1 MRFVRPPADISA
13 QYRVIRVGQK
23 RLSLLILRKRGGP
36 AGEPQAPGVLWIHG
50 GGYLMGMAE
59 MAYKSR
65 AIDLVREGAVV
76 VTPEYT
82 LSWRAPYPQALR
94 ECHAALRWLKEHARE
109 LSVRTDQIM
118 VGGESAGGGLAAAL
132 CMYEKDHGGV
142 NIAFQMPLYPMIDC
156 YDTDSS
162 RDNHERVWNTRRN
175 HIAWRVYLRGLP
187 AKGRIPVYASP
198 ARRKDLRGLPPCY
211 TFVGD
216 IDPFYCETLQYVQRL
231 KEAGIDARAD
241 VYEGFYHAYDRME
254 PETEGAKKAAAVFLE
269 HFRKACRTCR
279 VPQADLQSASG
290 RPAGNASGEP

>member
-187 AKGRIPVYASP
+187 AKGRTPVYASP
-198 ARRKDLRGLPPCY
+198 ARRKDLRGMPPCY

-216 IDPFYCETLQYVQRL
+216 IDPFYCEMP
-231 KEAGIDARAD
+231 A
-241 VYEGFYHAYDRME
+241 
-254 PETEGAKKAAAVFLE
+254 
-269 HFRKACRTCR
+269 RTCMR
-279 VPQADLQSASG
+279 ASTTPTTGWSRRPKVRKRRRQYSWSSSG
-290 RPAGNASGEP
+290 RPAGRCGRLRQTCGEMRPGNPKTGEYNA